1 MRSRVRFMMAPTS
14 SSVVPPRSATS
25 SAQDSPRSQ
34 TSRSG
39 KLSLM
44 APVRGDTSMNR
55 WCLHETNGH
64 GRGPSAHSARVSRLP
79 VVGLG
84 EQQAPDFEL
93 ALGHA
98 LDADRARSHIA
109 LTPRSALFARDFRL
123 QIERQRAV
131 DTERCLGSCFQFDS
145 AFELVFVHGASPL
158 RSLDVAIPFD
168 LIRSPNRVP
177 STQANQPRLRRR
189 SPTSIET

>member
-1 MRSRVRFMMAPTS
+1 MAPTS

-25 SAQDSPRSQ
+25 SAQDSPRSH

-44 APVRGDTSMNR
+44 APVRGDTSMNK
-55 WCLHETNGH
+55 WCLQETNGH
-64 GRGPSAHSARVSRLP
+64 GRGPSAHSARLR
-79 VVGLG
+79 GG
-84 EQQAPDFEL
+84 EQQASDFEL

-98 LDADRARSHIA
+98 LDADRASAHVT
-109 LTPRSALFARDFRL
+109 LTPGTALLARDFRL
-123 QIERQRAV
+123 QIERQCAV
-131 DTERCLGSCFQFDS
+131 DAEGCLVRRLQFDS

-168 LIRSPNRVP
+168 RLRSRIACPLLRL
-177 STQANQPRLRRR
+177 TQPRRRRR
-189 SPTSIET
+189 SPTWSES